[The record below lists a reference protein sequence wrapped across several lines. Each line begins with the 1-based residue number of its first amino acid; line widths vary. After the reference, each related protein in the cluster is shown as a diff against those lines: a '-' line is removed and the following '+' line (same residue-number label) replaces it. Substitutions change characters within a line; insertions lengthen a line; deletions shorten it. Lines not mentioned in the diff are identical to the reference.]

1 MWSLEPTGQVPRAA
15 AGGAHLLA
23 MALLLW
29 FQEIGQKLRRE
40 EHRAWWAGSG
50 RDLLNAAGLVA
61 IAASLWAAGYPGPA
75 ALLVGGT
82 ETLLLFGIYTFA
94 ARRAGLAH
102 PRLWA
107 IGAGLLVCLPA
118 VAWPG
123 PVVRAV
129 AAAAT
134 ALFPGMG

>member
-1 MWSLEPTGQVPRAA
+1 MWSLEPTGGVPRAA

-40 EHRAWWAGSG
+40 EHRAWWAGTG

-61 IAASLWAAGYPGPA
+61 IAASLRAAGYPGPA

-82 ETLLLFGIYTFA
+82 ETLLLFGIYTYA
-94 ARRAGLAH
+94 TRRAAVAH
-102 PRLWA
+102 PRLWSIA
-107 IGAGLLVCLPA
+107 AGVLVCLPA

-123 PVVRAV
+123 PVVRGLAV
-129 AAAAT
+129 AAAS
-134 ALFPGMG
+134 LFPGLR